1 MLQTVGVY
9 VNILIDCVQLY
20 YTYVGKQTVG
30 VRVNIFI
37 YVYMN
42 NCFILKCLTLPF
54 VLYATAN

>member
-30 VRVNIFI
+30 VYVNILI

-42 NCFILKCLTLPF
+42 NYFILKCLMLPF
-54 VLYATAN
+54 VWSASAV